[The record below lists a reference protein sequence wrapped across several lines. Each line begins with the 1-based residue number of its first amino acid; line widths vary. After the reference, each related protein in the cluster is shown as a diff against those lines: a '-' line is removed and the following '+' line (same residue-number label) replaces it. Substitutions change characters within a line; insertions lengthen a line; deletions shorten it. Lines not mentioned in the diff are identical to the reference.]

1 MINLIYKNS
10 QIKVSE
16 KGAELKSFECD
27 NKEYIWYSDPKFW
40 GRSAPFLFP
49 VVGSTKGKKTKIKG
63 KEYPLSQHGF
73 LRDQEFKLVEK
84 GENYC
89 VLENTYSEETLKLY
103 PFSYKAQIEY
113 QLQEKSL
120 ETIIKITNLGEE
132 NMYFN
137 IGGHP
142 AFNCPID
149 ENEKFEDYHIEF
161 ETIENISSPK
171 VCEGGLLDFTCPV
184 YVKDNIK
191 EIALNKDIF
200 KIDTILI
207 TNIKSKKVKLLNKNN
222 QGIEFSYPGF
232 TTLAIWTPQNE
243 APFICLEPWFGYNDK
258 IDTDGNY
265 ESKADLIYLAPKGE
279 FNISY
284 KVKLVNR

>member
-1 MINLIYKNS
+1 MLNIIYKNN

-16 KGAELKSFECD
+16 KGAELKSFACD
-27 NKEYIWYSDPKFW
+27 GKEYIWYSDPKFW

-49 VVGSTKGKKTKIKG
+49 VVGSTKDKKTKIKG
-63 KEYPLSQHGF
+63 QEYPLSQHGF
-73 LRDQEFKLVEK
+73 LRDQEFKLVEE

-89 VLENTYSEETLKLY
+89 ILENTYNEKTLKLY
-103 PFSYKAQIEY
+103 PFSYKAQVKY
-113 QLQEKSL
+113 QLQENSL
-120 ETIIKITNLGEE
+120 ETIITITNLGKEK
-132 NMYFN
+132 MYFN

-142 AFNCPID
+142 AFNCPIND
-149 ENEKFEDYHIEF
+149 NEKFEDYHLEF
-161 ETIENISSPK
+161 EVPENISSPK

-191 EIALNKDIF
+191 EIALNKEIF

-207 TNIKSKKVKLLNKNN
+207 PNIKSQKVKLVNQNN

-243 APFICLEPWFGYNDK
+243 APFICLEPWIGYNDK
-258 IDTDGNY
+258 VDTDGNY
-265 ESKADLIYLAPKGE
+265 ESKDALITLSAKEE
-279 FNISY
+279 FSISY
-284 KVKLVNR
+284 KIKVLK